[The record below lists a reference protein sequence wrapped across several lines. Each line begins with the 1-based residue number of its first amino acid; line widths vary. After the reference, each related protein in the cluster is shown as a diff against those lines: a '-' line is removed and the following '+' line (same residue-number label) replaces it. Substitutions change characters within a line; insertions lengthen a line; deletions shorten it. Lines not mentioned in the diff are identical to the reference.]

1 MIRRCI
7 ADVGRWREGGTFAAD
22 TARNLPGAFVPAQP
36 DGGDEAVQETHHVLR
51 GTQSRG
57 VLLQTKKT
65 IIFLVNQIPY
75 GADLFYDSKH
85 LVDTPIDDC
94 LKVTLV
100 KSAIVRT

>member
-1 MIRRCI
+1 M
-7 ADVGRWREGGTFAAD
+7 GRWREGATFAAD
-22 TARNLPGAFVPAQP
+22 AARNLPGAFVPAQP

-57 VLLQTKKT
+57 VLFQKP
-65 IIFLVNQIPY
+65 IIFIGNQIPY

-100 KSAIVRT
+100 KSAIIRT